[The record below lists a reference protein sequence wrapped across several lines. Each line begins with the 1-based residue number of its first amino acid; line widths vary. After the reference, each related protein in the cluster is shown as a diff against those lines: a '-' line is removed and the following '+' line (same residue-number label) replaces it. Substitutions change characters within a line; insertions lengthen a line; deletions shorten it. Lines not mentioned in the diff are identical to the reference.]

1 MNNLANLKNLLR
13 AEPKKRIGVISE
25 ISSGYAIITDFLN
38 RTFRATIPEDLNL
51 IVGNTVIVLSGAV
64 IGKTK
69 IESEPS
75 VYEV

>member
-25 ISSGYAIITDFLN
+25 INSGYTIITDFLN

-51 IVGNTVIVLSGAV
+51 IVGDTVIVLSGAV